1 MTEPASASEPPNPPA
16 DPGTGAGQPEAP
28 GAGQPEAGTPAAS
41 GALPPPA
48 GPAVAGGPVRP
59 PGLVRRIARRL
70 RSSLSDPGN
79 LLALVLIG
87 SLALRVAWL
96 DTPRGSQIFDEAYYV
111 NAARVILGW
120 PVAAGDHYAGSPA
133 GLDPNTEHPPLGKLL
148 IAGSMAVF
156 GDNGIGWRAP
166 SVVAAMVAL
175 IALYLIVR
183 AAGETAQLGVLA
195 VAFFSLDNLAF
206 VHGRIATLDILVLA
220 PMLVGAWLGLRRR
233 WLLAGAVTGLALLM
247 KLTALYGLFALLL
260 LLAME
265 MLRRWLAVRRIA
277 VRDFVPALGLVG
289 AFLVVGVGGLAILDS
304 RYSSYKSP
312 IDHLSHMVDYGAA
325 LTKNPGAPT
334 SAGSAIDSAPWQW
347 LANDG
352 QISYFRTVVNV
363 TSGDTD
369 VSSRATI
376 DFRGALNPAFAGGVI
391 VVAFAAAWW
400 LARRRKS
407 RLAAWALAWAA
418 ANYLPYIALA
428 IVSRRI
434 MYFYYFLPV
443 VPAITIAVALLLAR
457 TRLPRIATWAYLAA
471 TVAGFIA
478 YFPFRQIP

>member
-1 MTEPASASEPPNPPA
+1 MTES
-16 DPGTGAGQPEAP
+16 
-28 GAGQPEAGTPAAS
+28 TPAS
-41 GALPPPA
+41 GALEVGAEPAADASEADTSA
-48 GPAVAGGPVRP
+48 GPAALPEPLGAGGSVP
-59 PGLVRRIARRL
+59 PPNVVRRIARRL
-70 RSSLSDPGN
+70 RTSLSDPGT
-79 LLALVLIG
+79 LLALVLIA

-120 PVAAGDHYAGSPA
+120 PVAEGDHYAGSPA

-156 GDNGIGWRAP
+156 GDNGVGWRAP
-166 SVVAAMVAL
+166 SVVAAMIAL
-175 IALYLIVR
+175 LSLYLIVR
-183 AAGETAQLGVLA
+183 AAGETAQLGVVA

-220 PMLVGAWLGLRRR
+220 PMLVGALLGLRRR
-233 WLLAGAVTGLALLM
+233 WLLAGAVTGLALLV
-247 KLTALYGLFALLL
+247 KITALYGLLALLL
-260 LLAME
+260 LLAIE
-265 MLRRWLAVRRIA
+265 LLRRWWSSRRIA
-277 VRDFVPALGLVG
+277 VRDFLPVVVAVG

-304 RYSSYKSP
+304 RFSSYKSP
-312 IDHLSHMVDYGAA
+312 IDHLSHIVDYGAA
-325 LTKNPGAPT
+325 LTKGPGAPT

-352 QISYFRTVVNV
+352 QISYFKTVVNV
-363 TSGDTD
+363 TSGNSI

-391 VVAFAAAWW
+391 AVAFAAAWW

-407 RLAAWALAWAA
+407 RLAVWALVWAA
-418 ANYLPYIALA
+418 ANYLPYVVLA

-443 VPAITIAVALLLAR
+443 VPAIAIAVALLLAR
-457 TRLPRIATWAYLAA
+457 TRLPRVATWAYLAA
-471 TVAGFIA
+471 TVAGFVA